1 MNPPDASRE
10 NDGSNPSAR
19 ESVID
24 GHSFN
29 QSQIYPWP
37 NNYNPIGQQQ
47 MLHTHLAPGFQQYNL
62 QNTYQYG
69 TSYQMH
75 PQQMIVSSWPGI
87 PQNPNYIPQPGAI
100 TNNIYLNN
108 SIDQSSTNLQGH
120 HNSSQPA
127 YELQRDGSNPIE
139 AVVAN
144 ISPTEQNEK
153 STAPNAAGEESNI
166 NSSKP
171 NKRKRRKRNKGNKA
185 AQKKR
190 AKARRREQE
199 QGTNTK
205 NDDMEI
211 SDIEDEL
218 DARASLEKPKNE
230 AVGASSEPT
239 QQSMH
244 SDSGDPQELP
254 PHESAPSIS
263 IDNIS
268 NANSQKRDRLQ
279 LELSKIKLENAKA
292 KLIAAQR
299 QKEGALRSKLLKKL
313 SSVNETSI
321 SGETYDL
328 SDIDICPEN
337 DPAKQCTDISAL
349 RMPNL
354 IISNIGEA
362 GPEENIR
369 PRSVDS
375 LTVPVIQDGLQS
387 KQDKEQ
393 LPISK
398 AEKLRLNLELAK
410 RRLKLEELRHQK
422 IKKSTSLTDKNEV
435 RLCVKNENDEIV
447 PVKLSVEEMR
457 RKHAEL
463 TEKVNSS
470 RQANLQR
477 LAEKE
482 VSDLR
487 KLVDKQQQILR
498 YHVEQIKSSTTALS
512 EDRQQIIIENEGIDV
527 SKKCLASLQ
536 LRRASTLDTIQSVTK
551 KLMKLRRQREL
562 LKVSR

>member
-1 MNPPDASRE
+1 MNPPNASRE
-10 NDGSNPSAR
+10 NDGSNPRAR
-19 ESVID
+19 ESVRD
-24 GHSFN
+24 VHSFN
-29 QSQIYPWP
+29 QSQLYPWP
-37 NNYNPIGQQQ
+37 NNYNPMGQQQ
-47 MLHTHLAPGFQQYNL
+47 ILHTHQDPRFQQYNL

-75 PQQMIVSSWPGI
+75 PQQMTLSSWSGM
-87 PQNPNYIPQPGAI
+87 PQNPNYIPQPGALA
-100 TNNIYLNN
+100 NNVYLNS

-120 HNSSQPA
+120 HNSFQPV
-127 YELQRDGSNPIE
+127 YEPQHDGSNPLE

-144 ISPTEQNEK
+144 ISPTEQNKK
-153 STAPNAAGEESNI
+153 STTSNATGEESNI
-166 NSSKP
+166 NSTNR

-190 AKARRREQE
+190 AKARRRQQE
-199 QGTNTK
+199 QVTNIN

-218 DARASLEKPKNE
+218 DTKVSLEKPNNE
-230 AVGASSEPT
+230 AVEASSEPT
-239 QQSMH
+239 DKTVH

-254 PHESAPSIS
+254 PPESAPSIT
-263 IDNIS
+263 IDNTS
-268 NANSQKRDRLQ
+268 NENSQKRERLQ

-313 SSVNETSI
+313 SSVNDTSI
-321 SGETYDL
+321 SAETYDL
-328 SDIDICPEN
+328 SEIDICPEN
-337 DPAKQCTDISAL
+337 DPAKQCPDISAL

-375 LTVPVIQDGLQS
+375 LTVPVIQDDLQS

-410 RRLKLEELRHQK
+410 QRLKLEELRHQK
-422 IKKSTSLTDKNEV
+422 MKKSTSLTDKNKV
-435 RLCVKNENDEIV
+435 RKCVKNENDEFV

-512 EDRQQIIIENEGIDV
+512 EDRQQLIIENAGIDD
-527 SKKCLASLQ
+527 SKKSLDSLQ
-536 LRRASTLDTIQSVTK
+536 LRRVSTLDSIQSVTK

-562 LKVSR
+562 LK

>member
-1 MNPPDASRE
+1 M
-10 NDGSNPSAR
+10 
-19 ESVID
+19 
-24 GHSFN
+24 
-29 QSQIYPWP
+29 
-37 NNYNPIGQQQ
+37 
-47 MLHTHLAPGFQQYNL
+47 
-62 QNTYQYG
+62 
-69 TSYQMH
+69 
-75 PQQMIVSSWPGI
+75 
-87 PQNPNYIPQPGAI
+87 PQNPNYIPQPGALA
-100 TNNIYLNN
+100 NNVYLNS

-120 HNSSQPA
+120 HNSFQPV
-127 YELQRDGSNPIE
+127 YKPQHDGSNPLE

-144 ISPTEQNEK
+144 ISPTEQNKK
-153 STAPNAAGEESNI
+153 STTSNATGEESNI
-166 NSSKP
+166 NSTNR

-190 AKARRREQE
+190 AKARRRQQE
-199 QGTNTK
+199 QVTNIN

-218 DARASLEKPKNE
+218 DTKVSLEKPNNE
-230 AVGASSEPT
+230 AVEASSEPT
-239 QQSMH
+239 DKTVH

-254 PHESAPSIS
+254 PPESAPSIT
-263 IDNIS
+263 IDNTS
-268 NANSQKRDRLQ
+268 NENSQKRERLQ

-313 SSVNETSI
+313 SSVNDTSI
-321 SGETYDL
+321 SAETYDL
-328 SDIDICPEN
+328 SEIDICPEN
-337 DPAKQCTDISAL
+337 DPAKQCPDISAL

-375 LTVPVIQDGLQS
+375 LTVPVIQDDLQS

-410 RRLKLEELRHQK
+410 QRLKLEELRHQK
-422 IKKSTSLTDKNEV
+422 MKKSTSLTDKNKV
-435 RLCVKNENDEIV
+435 RKCVKNENDEFV

-512 EDRQQIIIENEGIDV
+512 EDRQQLIIENAGIDD
-527 SKKCLASLQ
+527 SKKSLDSLQ
-536 LRRASTLDTIQSVTK
+536 LRRVSTLDSIQSVTK